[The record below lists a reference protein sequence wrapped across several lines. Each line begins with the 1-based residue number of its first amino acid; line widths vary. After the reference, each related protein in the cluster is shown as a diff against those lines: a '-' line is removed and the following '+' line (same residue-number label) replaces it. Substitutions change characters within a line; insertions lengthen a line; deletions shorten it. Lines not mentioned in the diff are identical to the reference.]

1 MEKSGKKW
9 GKVGKSREMMG
20 KRGEKLEK
28 VRKSLEKVGKG
39 GVKCF
44 FLIFEQNGRR
54 RPFWMSENN
63 FRSQFL
69 PFQIDIFFENFGQN
83 G

>member
-1 MEKSGKKW
+1 
-9 GKVGKSREMMG
+9 MG
-20 KRGEKLEK
+20 ISGEKLEK
-28 VRKSLEKVGKG
+28 VGGNGKNWGKVGKVAKG

-63 FRSQFL
+63 F
-69 PFQIDIFFENFGQN
+69 
-83 G
+83 